1 MKFRNK
7 ETGAVFLGS
16 SDDFCPKTDGCNFC
30 PIASRVDGI
39 ISTEAECVD
48 WVQNHPKEAADL
60 MGYELIMEESS
71 QDLSEIKQDSKQGLS
86 DATDAKADS
95 GKPRPTLVPMSLME
109 AVTAV
114 REYGCAKYHDPENW
128 RRVEPQRY
136 RDALYRHWLAYLKG
150 EKTDL
155 ESGLPH
161 LWHLACNAAF
171 LIEMEESHEKEEPAP
186 HPGHPG

>member
-7 ETGAVFLGS
+7 ETDKIYDLTDKGAYS
-16 SDDFCPKTDGCNFC
+16 SGFCRASCQIC
-30 PIASRVDGI
+30 PIFRHAGNRCNAWI
-39 ISTEAECVD
+39 KENP
-48 WVQNHPKEAADL
+48 QEAAEL
-60 MGYELIMEESS
+60 MGYELV
-71 QDLSEIKQDSKQGLS
+71 SENEYPPVRPVGPIGPKGPE
-86 DATDAKADS
+86 AKADT
-95 GKPRPTLVPMSLME
+95 GKPRPTLVPVSLME

-150 EKTDL
+150 EKTDP

-161 LWHLACNAAF
+161 LWHIATNVSF
-171 LIEMEESHEKEEPAP
+171 LIEMEQEGKENGEKEEKP
-186 HPGHPG
+186 